1 MSEKIAI
8 KIAILV
14 LSALLG
20 VAKIKRLSIVLKIVW
35 SNSRAKEQYGAS
47 R

>member
-8 KIAILV
+8 KIAMLV

-20 VAKIKRLSIVLKIVW
+20 VAKIISDETLIDCSE
-35 SNSRAKEQYGAS
+35 NSLE
-47 R
+47 

>member
-20 VAKIKRLSIVLKIVW
+20 VTKIISDETLIDCSE
-35 SNSRAKEQYGAS
+35 NSLE
-47 R
+47 

>member
-14 LSALLG
+14 LSALLS
-20 VAKIKRLSIVLKIVW
+20 VAKIISDETLIDCSENALK
-35 SNSRAKEQYGAS
+35 
-47 R
+47 